1 MVEYVLI
8 MAENIENAQSDLIV
22 RVKPV
27 INPRVRG
34 YCRLPYPG
42 HPRGC
47 PNYNKRAI
55 CPPQAPLLD
64 KLIDIGKPVY
74 CIVNQFDLRE
84 HAERM
89 RDRHP
94 DWSEAQL
101 YCCLYWQGRGRKQ
114 LRRKVDRFLET
125 HPGYL
130 ALYCPEGSGVDVV
143 ATVGGFGLKFE
154 WPARRYAYQVALAG
168 VGLS

>member
-1 MVEYVLI
+1 MFV
-8 MAENIENAQSDLIV
+8 MNGNAELVQDDLIV
-22 RVKPV
+22 RVKPI

-47 PNYNKRAI
+47 PNYNKRAV
-55 CPPQAPLLD
+55 CPPQAPLFDRLV
-64 KLIDIGKPVY
+64 DIGKPVY
-74 CIVNQFDLRE
+74 CIVNQFDLHA
-84 HAERM
+84 HAETM
-89 RDRHP
+89 RARHP

-114 LRRKVDRFLET
+114 LRQKVERFLAN
-125 HPGYL
+125 HPGYT

-143 ATVGGFGLKFE
+143 ATTAQFGLEFE
-154 WPARRYAYQVALAG
+154 WPARNYAYQIALAG
-168 VGLS
+168 MAII